1 MRNKKSQITLFIIL
15 GIVVLV
21 GVATVVYIRSTI
33 EEGKTEPL
41 LLRQEVRY
49 EGEQE
54 IRSFVDSCLK
64 PIVLQGLEI
73 QRLQGGYIEIP
84 SNIDKLIAKDK
95 EENKQIKI
103 VDNSRTVMIDARGQG
118 NEAPF
123 WITKYGIVVPSKRF
137 MEIQL
142 ENYVKKELDNFG
154 NSCFDFGYR
163 ICGSNLFYFRKPP
176 KDAFGFSGK
185 QSFHIGSFG
194 CSDRHCHIRK
204 GL

>member
-142 ENYVKKELDNFG
+142 ENYVKKELDKCVDDFKQFQDMGYVITKGPVTTNASFAKTIWVRAVLPLKVKIH
-154 NSCFDFGYR
+154 NIEYNCF
-163 ICGSNLFYFRKPP
+163 
-176 KDAFGFSGK
+176 
-185 QSFHIGSFG
+185 
-194 CSDRHCHIRK
+194 
-204 GL
+204 